1 MMLRR
6 CQLPE
11 LGDPKARS
19 PFMGLTKSE
28 TQAIASNAWFNCC
41 EGTGR
46 QTTTTGIKLCPLA
59 QRLTK
64 LQAVLNC
71 YQRGW
76 GTGHK
81 QFLYAV
87 LDRAD
92 LQKLIAISSGAQIGG
107 RVLTS
112 KDRSMPGPLWAL
124 AVAAA
129 WRFNLQVHFVTMHSA
144 SQDNLLP
151 SPSLPDT
158 IVLVENHLP
167 VWHPDTMLDCETIIN
182 YCYNTATPLWFD
194 FVQSKPTA
202 TPTVVNAMLANL
214 QRRVARLRKK
224 NPLSYFSSE
233 GREKLREMEML

>member
-1 MMLRR
+1 MLRR
-6 CQLPE
+6 CQLSE

-19 PFMGLTKSE
+19 PFMGLKKSE
-28 TQAIASNAWFNCC
+28 TQAIASDTWFSCC

-46 QTTTTGIKLCPLA
+46 QTTATGIKLCPLA

-64 LQAVLNC
+64 LQAVLNRF
-71 YQRGW
+71 QQGW

-81 QFLYAV
+81 HFLYAV
-87 LDRAD
+87 LDRVD
-92 LQKLIAISSGAQIGG
+92 LQKLVAISNGAQIGG
-107 RVLTS
+107 RLLTS
-112 KDRSMPGPLWAL
+112 TDSSMPGPLWAL

-144 SQDNLLP
+144 SKDKLLP
-151 SPSLPDT
+151 SPTLPDT

-167 VWHPDTMLDCETIIN
+167 AWHPDTMLDCETIVN

-194 FVQSKPTA
+194 FVQSKAPA

-214 QRRVARLRKK
+214 RQRVARLRQGS
-224 NPLSYFSSE
+224 PLPYFSNE
-233 GREKLREMEML
+233 GRAKLREMHML